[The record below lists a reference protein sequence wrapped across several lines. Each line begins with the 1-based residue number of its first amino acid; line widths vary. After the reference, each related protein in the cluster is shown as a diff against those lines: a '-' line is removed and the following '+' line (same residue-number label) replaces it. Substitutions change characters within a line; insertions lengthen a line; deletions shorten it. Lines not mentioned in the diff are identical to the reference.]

1 MEPGEHSGYFLKHP
15 QDRGQFPKVNC
26 RILPANAEGA
36 RGEKLII
43 RPQGK
48 RVLLLSEGLS
58 KVSPTT
64 EIISSI
70 HEYWTAVSC
79 GPSLGGTFPKREQ
92 VPRARQLARQSEK

>member
-70 HEYWTAVSC
+70 HELRDCGLLWTKPGRHISQ
-79 GPSLGGTFPKREQ
+79 T
-92 VPRARQLARQSEK
+92 